1 MPEACVN
8 LVKENDF
15 WEIPYKFE
23 YPSGLQIVNG
33 NFPENYSKLD
43 LNVSVESLAE
53 ETQLELDEECDEE
66 ECGISQEDYTT
77 ANDEIQLNSRN
88 LTIM

>member
-23 YPSGLQIVNG
+23 HPSGLQIVNG
-33 NFPENYSKLD
+33 NLPENYSKLD

-53 ETQLELDEECDEE
+53 ETQLELDEECDE
-66 ECGISQEDYTT
+66 GSVGSVKKIIRQQTMRYS
-77 ANDEIQLNSRN
+77 
-88 LTIM
+88 